1 MNHILIR
8 FVFIAFA
15 LTVHLFFLPG
25 RATAQKLR
33 VVVLTDIE
41 NEPDDAMSM
50 VRLLTYANQWEVE
63 GLIATTSVHQRDKTA
78 AWRIRQIVA
87 AYGKVRD
94 NLETHEPGYPTA
106 DHLLAVI
113 REGRPAYGMAA
124 VGPGMD
130 SPGSDL
136 IIQVVDRNDPRPV
149 WVPVWGGPN
158 CLAQALWKIRATR
171 SPAALD
177 RFVAKLRVYTISD
190 QDDSGPWLRKT
201 FPNLFYIA
209 SPGLHAGGAYHYAT
223 WSGISGDNFHGR
235 FSGAD
240 FTIVD
245 NPWLDR
251 NIRSKGP
258 LGAEHPRT
266 TFLMEGDTPSFLY
279 LVTNGL
285 GDPEHPDWGSWG
297 GRYEF
302 YTPRT
307 RKWFYEP
314 ETRAFWSDA
323 EDEVLGVDGKW
334 HTSNKATIWRW
345 RSAYQNDFAAR
356 MDWTIKPYADVNHP
370 PAARLRHANQLTAK
384 SGERVTLSA
393 AGSSDPDGD
402 ALAYEW
408 FYYGEP
414 GTLPLQSG
422 RTGAPLGIENAT
434 SVEAWFTAPAVTQAE
449 TMHIVLAV
457 TDQGTPPLTRYQRV
471 LVTVQPAVAAGRAP
485 QVAWGPAVLQQP
497 QEWYSSPRA
506 RAIADAVLLYQ
517 SPVGAWPK
525 NTDLSRAR
533 PAAMSAAE
541 AAADPN
547 GNTIDNDGTT
557 LPMEFLARVAV
568 ATGDTRYRTAFER
581 GVDYLLA
588 AQYHNGGWPQFFPLR
603 EGYYSRITY
612 NDNAMIR
619 VLTVLRDIAAGV
631 PHYAFVDAGRRT
643 KAGAAVARGLDV
655 ILRTQLKQGGA
666 LTAWCAQYDERTLE
680 PAWARNYEPPTLS
693 GSESV
698 GIIRFLVAIDRPTPK
713 IVAAVEGAVAWLK
726 SVAIAGLRYEEV
738 TLADGTRDRRVVA
751 DPSAPPL
758 WARFYDLGTNRP
770 VFTGRDR
777 VIRAALSEIDQE
789 RRSGYAYY
797 GTWPASLLAT
807 DYPRWRAR
815 VKR

>member
-1 MNHILIR
+1 
-8 FVFIAFA
+8 
-15 LTVHLFFLPG
+15 
-25 RATAQKLR
+25 
-33 VVVLTDIE
+33 
-41 NEPDDAMSM
+41 
-50 VRLLTYANQWEVE
+50 
-63 GLIATTSVHQRDKTA
+63 
-78 AWRIRQIVA
+78 
-87 AYGKVRD
+87 
-94 NLETHEPGYPTA
+94 
-106 DHLLAVI
+106 
-113 REGRPAYGMAA
+113 
-124 VGPGMD
+124 MD

-136 IIQVVDRNDPRPV
+136 IIEVVDRDDPRPV

-158 CLAQALWKIRATR
+158 CLAQALWKVRATR

-190 QDDSGPWLRKT
+190 QDDTGPWLRKT

-209 SPGLHAGGAYHYAT
+209 SPGMHAGGAYHYAT

-235 FSGAD
+235 FAGAD

-279 LVTNGL
+279 LVNNGL

-297 GRYEF
+297 GRYEL

-314 ETRAFWSDA
+314 ETRPFWSDA
-323 EDEVLGVDGKW
+323 EDEVLGLDGKW

-356 MDWTIKPYADVNHP
+356 MDWTIKPYAEANHP
-370 PAARLRHANQLTAK
+370 PAARLRHANQLTVK
-384 SGERVTLSA
+384 SGERVNLSA
-393 AGSSDPDGD
+393 GGSSDPDGD

-414 GTLPLQSG
+414 GTLLLQSG
-422 RTGAPLGIENAT
+422 RTGAPLRIENAT
-434 SVEAWFTAPAVTQAE
+434 SADAWFTAPAVTQSQ

-471 LVTVQPAVAAGRAP
+471 LVTVQPAVAAVRAP
-485 QVAWGPAVLQQP
+485 QVGWGAAVLQQP
-497 QEWYSSPRA
+497 QEWYASPQA

-525 NTDLSRAR
+525 NTDLARPR

-557 LPMEFLARVAV
+557 LPMEFLARMVLP
-568 ATGDTRYRTAFER
+568 TGDARYRAAFER

-588 AQYHNGGWPQFFPLR
+588 AQYPNGGWPQFFPLR
-603 EGYYSRITY
+603 DGYYSRITY

-619 VLTVLRDIAAGV
+619 VLTLLRDVAAGT

-698 GIIRFLVAIDRPTPK
+698 GIVRFLMEVDQPTPE
-713 IVAAVEGAVAWLK
+713 VAAAVEGAVAWLK
-726 SVAIAGLRYEEV
+726 SVAIKGLRYEEV

-770 VFTGRDR
+770 IFTGRDK
-777 VIRAALSEIDQE
+777 VIRSALSEIEQE

-815 VKR
+815 AETAVATGLTRLSVRT